1 MAYLDLEGS
10 VCNPTRNES
19 TRVIGST
26 TQRHKNSTI
35 LGMRNLSDEKRRRSK
50 NNTITK
56 TQNYTCRN
64 KHSKV
69 LSSSLKTNSEKHENT
84 TNLYTNLA
92 ASPIDQ
98 IRHHKETNERAKT
111 HRGIE

>member
-1 MAYLDLEGS
+1 
-10 VCNPTRNES
+10 
-19 TRVIGST
+19 
-26 TQRHKNSTI
+26 
-35 LGMRNLSDEKRRRSK
+35 MRNLSDEKRRRSK
-50 NNTITK
+50 NNTVTE
-56 TQNYTCRN
+56 TQNDTCRN

-98 IRHHKETNERAKT
+98 IRHHKKANKRAKT
-111 HRGIE
+111 HRGVEQTKNGTSWVVEVLLPVGEGLKTVHHGA